1 MRKLVSI
8 GVPALLLSTSAFSQ
22 TAFVDDR
29 SSPDAVIRS
38 LYNAIDR
45 EEFTRAY
52 SYFANPPADSVEA
65 YADGFADAETS
76 ELLLGAAAEEGA
88 AGSVYYRQ
96 PLVLRSV
103 AEDGTETVYAGCYT
117 LQATN
122 PANFAEGYTP
132 MAIED
137 GDLQEMDTE
146 FGLAALPQECAGD
159 ELPPTDAALLEAER
173 VFAASF
179 AKRCGGG
186 AMEGVAAEE
195 LEPQSFEIG
204 YRYMHETSDD
214 PLRTARLFQFFCNG
228 GAYNISQV
236 YLMTDGEGPV
246 EPVSFAVPELDIRYE
261 NDDLEGAVE
270 EMTQLGMI
278 TRVELVNSSYDPDTQ
293 AIVSSEKW
301 RGVGDASASGRW
313 IFRYGAFSLV
323 SYEVDATYDG
333 EINPEQIIGYGEAP

>member
-8 GVPALLLSTSAFSQ
+8 GVPALILSTSALAQ
-22 TAFVDDR
+22 TGFIDDR

-45 EEFTRAY
+45 AEFARAY
-52 SYFANPPADSVEA
+52 SYFANPPADSVED
-65 YADGFADAETS
+65 YAAGFADTQAT

-96 PLVLRSV
+96 PLALRSV
-103 AEDGTETVYAGCYT
+103 ATDGTETVYAGCYT
-117 LQATN
+117 LQAPN
-122 PANFAEGYTP
+122 PANFADGYAP

-137 GDLQEMDTE
+137 GALQVSDAAFGPEALPRTCGDTE
-146 FGLAALPQECAGD
+146 LPE
-159 ELPPTDAALLEAER
+159 TDAALLEAER

-179 AKRCGGG
+179 SGRCTGETMDGMEADG
-186 AMEGVAAEE
+186 A
-195 LEPQSFEIG
+195 PDSYEIG
-204 YRYMHETSDD
+204 YRFMHETSDD
-214 PLRTARLFQFFCNG
+214 PLRTARVFRFFCNS
-228 GAYNISQV
+228 GAYNISHV
-236 YLMTDGEGPV
+236 YLMTDGESPV

-270 EMTQLGMI
+270 EMTQIGMV
-278 TRVELVNSSYDPDTQ
+278 TRAELVNSDYDPDTQ
-293 AIVSSEKW
+293 AIVAAEKW

-323 SYEVDATYDG
+323 AYEVDATYDG
-333 EINPEQIIGYGEAP
+333 QINPEQVIGYGEAP

>member
-8 GVPALLLSTSAFSQ
+8 GVPALLLSTSALAQ
-22 TAFVDDR
+22 TAFIDDR
-29 SSPDAVIRS
+29 SSPEAVIRS

-45 EEFTRAY
+45 DEFARSY

-65 YADGFADAETS
+65 YAQGFADTDTS
-76 ELLLGAAAEEGA
+76 ELLLGVAAEEGA

-103 AEDGTETVYAGCYT
+103 AADGTETVYTGCYT
-117 LQATN
+117 LRAPN
-122 PANFAEGYTP
+122 PANFADGYVP

-137 GDLQEMDTE
+137 DDLQESDAE
-146 FGLAALPQECAGD
+146 FGPQALPQQCAD
-159 ELPPTDAALLEAER
+159 EELPPTDAALLEAER
-173 VFAASF
+173 MFAASF
-179 AKRCGGG
+179 AGRCGAG
-186 AMEGVAAEE
+186 AMEGMETE
-195 LEPQSFEIG
+195 SQGFEIS

-214 PLRTARLFQFFCNG
+214 PMRTARLFRFFCNG
-228 GAYNISQV
+228 GAYNIGHV
-236 YLMTDGEGPV
+236 YLMTDGTGPV

-278 TRVELVNSSYDPDTQ
+278 TRTELVNSDYDPDTQ
-293 AIVSSEKW
+293 AITSFEKW

-323 SYEVDATYDG
+323 SYEVDASYDG
-333 EINPEQIIGYGEAP
+333 EINPEQVIGYGEAP

>member
-45 EEFTRAY
+45 EEFARAY
-52 SYFANPPADSVEA
+52 SYFATPPAGSVEA
-65 YADGFADAETS
+65 YAEGFADTDTT

-103 AEDGTETVYAGCYT
+103 AADGTETVYAGCYT
-117 LQATN
+117 LQAPN
-122 PANFAEGYTP
+122 PANFADGYTP
-132 MAIED
+132 MSIED
-137 GDLQEMDTE
+137 GDLQETDAA
-146 FGLAALPQECAGD
+146 FGPEALPPQCGD
-159 ELPPTDAALLEAER
+159 EELPPTDAALLEAER

-179 AKRCGGG
+179 SNRCGGG
-186 AMEGVAAEE
+186 AMEGMAAEE
-195 LEPQSFEIG
+195 LEPQSFDID
-204 YRYMHETSDD
+204 YRYMHETADD
-214 PLRTARLFQFFCNG
+214 PMRTARVFRFFCYG
-228 GAYNISQV
+228 GAYNISHV
-236 YLMTDGEGPV
+236 YLMTDGENPV

-261 NDDLEGAVE
+261 NDDLEGVVE

-278 TRVELVNSSYDPDTQ
+278 TRSDLINSDYDPDTQ
-293 AIVSSEKW
+293 AITSWEKW

-333 EINPEQIIGYGEAP
+333 EINPEQVIGFGESP